1 WTTSRWTCAARR
13 AVGRPSPATTVARRR
28 RRGCASVA
36 GRRPRRSR
44 GGLAYPR
51 AGIRRWTRFR
61 AWLRDQAS
69 RWPHSDRCSSPREA
83 VESFDVPITGGHLY
97 KSLLLSINALCASI
111 AWTQSPPSAQSKLSV
126 HWEEL
131 TAADFRDA
139 IARAQGT
146 CLLPFGILEKHG
158 PHLPLGNDLLNVRYV
173 ALNAAQ
179 QEYAIV
185 FPEYYFGQIFEAKHQ
200 PGTVAYSARLQHEL
214 LQETTD
220 EMARNGCKRVIIVNG
235 HGGNNS
241 LLPYFAQSQLET
253 PHDYVVYVLGIMRSA
268 QGEPKHKTNPA
279 TDMHAGESETSVSL
293 IARPDLA
300 HLDRA
305 PQESGADLARLAAL
319 PEGLYTGIWWYAR
332 FPNHYAGDG
341 AAATRELG
349 EFEART
355 WINGIVQAIRAVKAD
370 RESLRLQNEFY
381 ERSRHPLETP
391 Q

>member
-1 WTTSRWTCAARR
+1 MRQ
-13 AVGRPSPATTVARRR
+13 
-28 RRGCASVA
+28 SV
-36 GRRPRRSR
+36 
-44 GGLAYPR
+44 
-51 AGIRRWTRFR
+51 
-61 AWLRDQAS
+61 
-69 RWPHSDRCSSPREA
+69 
-83 VESFDVPITGGHLY
+83 
-97 KSLLLSINALCASI
+97 LLSISVLCAAI
-111 AWTQSPPSAQSKLSV
+111 LPAQSPSPQARPSV

-131 TAADFRDA
+131 SAAEFKEG

-158 PHLPLGNDLLNVRYV
+158 AHLPLGNDLLNVRYA

-200 PGTVAYSARLQHEL
+200 PGTVAYSRRLQLDL

-220 EMARNGCKRVIIVNG
+220 EMARNGCKKIIIVNG

-241 LLPYFAQSQLET
+241 LLPYFAQTQLDT
-253 PHDYVVYVLGIMRSA
+253 PHDYVVYTLGIMRGGP
-268 QGEPKHKTNPA
+268 GEPKHKTNPA
-279 TDMHAGESETSVSL
+279 TDMHAGESETSMSM
-293 IARPDLA
+293 IARPDLV

-305 PQESGADLARLAAL
+305 TQESGADQARVKL

-332 FPNHYAGDG
+332 FPNHYAGEG

-349 EFEART
+349 EFEAKT
-355 WINGIVQAIRAVKAD
+355 WINGIAQAIRAVKAD
-370 RESLRLQNEFY
+370 QESLRLQNEFY
-381 ERSRHPLETP
+381 ERSKHPLETP